1 MYSISV
7 AFLRATD
14 ITMTTIL
21 KPILVEEFLKERFN
35 ARDLHQL
42 QARDYA
48 KVNFYRT
55 HFDFKYVGFMSEWMV
70 INLIGSPGER
80 HFEEY
85 SGGDNSHG
93 SVAFT
98 QDYGVQ

>member
-1 MYSISV
+1 MTFDLCTV
-7 AFLRATD
+7 LNKCATD

-48 KVNFYRT
+48 KVLF
-55 HFDFKYVGFMSEWMV
+55 
-70 INLIGSPGER
+70 
-80 HFEEY
+80 
-85 SGGDNSHG
+85 
-93 SVAFT
+93 FT
-98 QDYGVQ
+98 VHILE